1 MPLDLLEL
9 STQVRRMG
17 ELLAQRRSDERRRLR
32 LLDDMLA
39 DWCDR
44 WQELADLAETVHE
57 RVAVPTGPLDE
68 RVPAPPRPASYT
80 AMATDGA
87 EIDPDRHGGGGDF
100 YLINVGRV
108 RIPYGQP
115 EREVE
120 LRSVSTLGYT
130 DEDLF
135 ITDPRDPR
143 RQVPMRDRHLDA
155 LRTVAELRA
164 LADLAEEEAATRDGV
179 ASVALVDGTLLF
191 SVLEERPRDFLR
203 ARFYTDF
210 VLQLERLRRARVPV
224 AAYASRSRGIDLV
237 HLFRAV
243 CGSTPPVC
251 QVCNGAHACAL
262 RGLGDAQLV
271 GRGLQRWQRSGLF
284 RVRSNVHDPYYGIH
298 RAYFFL
304 FATGEEI
311 ARVEVPEW
319 VAREPGLLGL
329 LHAVLVDQCGK
340 GFGYPAVL
348 ARADDRA
355 VISLADRGV
364 LDALVQQELAR
375 RGVLA
380 RPSAKLARKQVRTV

>member
-9 STQVRRMG
+9 SSQVRQMG
-17 ELLAQRRSDERRRLR
+17 ELLAERRTDEHRRLR
-32 LLDDMLA
+32 LLDEMLA

-44 WQELADLAETVHE
+44 WQELAELAESVRE

-68 RVPAPPRPASYT
+68 RLAAPPRPSSYT

-115 EREVE
+115 ERDVE

-164 LADLAEEEAATRDGV
+164 LADLAETEAATSAV
-179 ASVALVDGTLLF
+179 QSVALVDGTLLF

-210 VLQLERLRRARVPV
+210 VFQLERLRRARVPV

-243 CGSTPPVC
+243 CGSTPLVC

-262 RGLGDAQLV
+262 RGLTDAQLV
-271 GRGLQRWQRSGLF
+271 GRGIDRWERSGLF
-284 RVRSNVHDPYYGIH
+284 RVRSNVHDPYYGLH
-298 RAYFFL
+298 RVYFFL
-304 FATGEEI
+304 FATGDEI

-319 VAREPGLLGL
+319 VAREPGFMAL
-329 LHAVLVDQCGK
+329 LHAVLVDQCSK

-355 VISLADRGV
+355 VISLADRGI
-364 LDALVQQELAR
+364 LDTLVQQELAR
-375 RGVLA
+375 RGVVA
-380 RPSAKLARKQVRTV
+380 RPSAKLARKQVRSV